1 MPASESRY
9 GVIMN
14 KRQNEVGGFTLI
26 ELIYIFSYI
35 IFFSY
40 QFTIILFT
48 TILKDYNQN
57 ISDSFNWIGGIVL
70 SLLSGYLIIL
80 IYDFGTKLWMK
91 KNKFKKLLTIL
102 ITPFGFVPFIFCA
115 YYFRAS
121 VLMIIFNIILALG
134 EVALWQALYFGKKKK

>member
-1 MPASESRY
+1 MPASESGY
-9 GVIMN
+9 DVIMN

-40 QFTIILFT
+40 QFT

-57 ISDSFNWIGGIVL
+57 ISYSFNWIGGIVL

-80 IYDFGTKLWMK
+80 IYDFGTKLWIK

-102 ITPFGFVPFIFCA
+102 ITPFSFIPFIFCA
-115 YYFRAS
+115 YYFRVS
-121 VLMIIFNIILALG
+121 VLMIILNIILALG

>member
-80 IYDFGTKLWMK
+80 IYDFGTK
-91 KNKFKKLLTIL
+91 FIIASKL
-102 ITPFGFVPFIFCA
+102 FN
-115 YYFRAS
+115 YEK
-121 VLMIIFNIILALG
+121 IFNIPIITFFTLQLL
-134 EVALWQALYFGKKKK
+134 VKSNLK